1 MSATRP
7 RKLSR
12 RKSLRCFD
20 SSLSHPKRT
29 LPDENS
35 LFRVD
40 DHPGR
45 IRRSA
50 AQSRLS
56 KNLGQVAVKL
66 TGTIGQV
73 FDWAGRHPGRAL
85 LAGGVLW
92 LAGFTIYWN
101 VTAHSRFVGAFES
114 AVWNW
119 MQAGESA
126 RPLDPEDRRKLFEQ
140 LASSMPPA
148 RWEAAGKLGG
158 WRDPA
163 ALGPLIAAMQDD
175 AGTRRTCVISQ
186 ALGKLGDPTAVP
198 ALLRAAQHPDNLDL
212 RVCATHSL
220 GQIGDES
227 AIEFLAKRA
236 TDPSVPEGERGAVIS
251 ALGEIG
257 SPIALPALE
266 SILAGKS
273 RLGSFAASSI
283 KQIGLLH
290 GDADANLLAAI
301 GDNTDW
307 IHDDWVLAKLHRRW
321 NDRIAKDL
329 NERLRKDDDFLAGL
343 RLQIAAL
350 LIARQHLEPATLD
363 ILALSQNQE
372 SRWLADLAD
381 KHATDPQLLA
391 LHP

>member
-1 MSATRP
+1 LSLISQTR
-7 RKLSR
+7 
-12 RKSLRCFD
+12 
-20 SSLSHPKRT
+20 
-29 LPDENS
+29 N
-35 LFRVD
+35 
-40 DHPGR
+40 
-45 IRRSA
+45 
-50 AQSRLS
+50 
-56 KNLGQVAVKL
+56 NLGQVAVKL
-66 TGTIGQV
+66 TGTFGQV
-73 FDWAGRHPGRAL
+73 FDWAGRHPARAL

-101 VTAHSRFVGAFES
+101 ATAHSRFVGAFEN

-126 RPLDPEDRRKLFEQ
+126 RTLDPEDRRKLFEQ
-140 LASSMPPA
+140 LASSEPPA
-148 RWEAAGKLGG
+148 RWDAAGKLGG
-158 WRDPA
+158 WRDPV

-175 AGTRRTCVISQ
+175 GGTVRTCVISQ

-227 AIEFLAKRA
+227 AIEFLANRA

-257 SPIALPALE
+257 SPIAIPALE

-273 RLGSFAASSI
+273 RLGSFAASAI

-290 GDADANLLAAI
+290 GDTDANLLAAI

-307 IHDDWVLAKLHRRW
+307 IHDDWVLTQLHRRW
-321 NDRIAKDL
+321 DDRIAETL
-329 NERLRKDDDFLAGL
+329 NERLRESSHFHAGL

-350 LIARQHLEPATLD
+350 LTAKRRMESATVDFLTSSRD
-363 ILALSQNQE
+363 NE
-372 SRWLADLAD
+372 SRWLADLVD
-381 KHATDPQLLA
+381 KHAADPQLLA
-391 LHP
+391 LRP